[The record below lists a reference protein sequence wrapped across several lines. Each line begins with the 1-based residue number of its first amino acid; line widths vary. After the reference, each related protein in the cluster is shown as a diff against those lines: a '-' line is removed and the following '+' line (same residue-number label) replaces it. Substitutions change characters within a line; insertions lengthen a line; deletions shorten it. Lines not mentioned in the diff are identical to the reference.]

1 MTNQINLS
9 EVNTSALARALAAI
23 KNTGVA
29 CMINRR
35 GEHSIISTTRMHPDD
50 RRQIVKIVSPQ

>member
-1 MTNQINLS
+1 MKNQINLS
-9 EVNTSALARALAAI
+9 EANTSALAKALANI
-23 KNTGVA
+23 QNVGVA

>member
-1 MTNQINLS
+1 MKNQINFS
-9 EVNTSALARALAAI
+9 EANASALARALATI

-50 RRQIVKIVSPQ
+50 RRQIVKIVSPR